1 MFRRNTLA
9 LISILALFAFSIC
22 ALLYP
27 LWGREA
33 MRLGLDLRGGIHM
46 VYQADFSEIEAGK
59 EGEAI
64 DGAIAVIERR
74 INILGATEP
83 GFKNRAPTA

>member
-1 MFRRNTLA
+1 MTTRNLVTL
-9 LISILALFAFSIC
+9 SIIMALFAFAII

-46 VYQADFSEIEAGK
+46 VYLADFSDIVSGAEDEAM
-59 EGEAI
+59 
-64 DGAIAVIERR
+64 DGAVAVIE
-74 INILGATEP
+74 
-83 GFKNRAPTA
+83 